1 MKNIVY
7 FYIVFLISIFIVSI
21 TFFNRKPIN
30 ISKLHEKVII
40 SPTYGT
46 VTFSEKNK
54 ISVFLSP
61 LDVHCQYAPIDSY
74 IKDIKIVN
82 RNTFNLANIPKS
94 IHNEG
99 VRVVFNSMYGD
110 IVVIQRVG
118 FFVRR
123 IINNINIGDKV
134 QRSNIYGFITFG
146 SRVDIE
152 LPEKLTSVV
161 NVNDKLIGGM
171 TPLIHPDRL

>member
-1 MKNIVY
+1 MKKII
-7 FYIVFLISIFIVSI
+7 YIPILIIIFIL
-21 TFFNRKPIN
+21 FFNRNPKN
-30 ISKLHEKVII
+30 ISDLPQNIII

-46 VTFSEKNK
+46 VTYSQKNK

-61 LDVHCQYAPIDSY
+61 LDVHCQYAPINSY
-74 IKDIKIVN
+74 IKDIQIVN
-82 RNTFNLANIPKS
+82 RNTFNFANIPES

-134 QRSNIYGFITFG
+134 ERSKIYGFITFG

-152 LPEKLTSVV
+152 LPEYLTSKLKI
-161 NVNDKLIGGM
+161 NDKLIGGV
-171 TPLIHPDRL
+171 TPII